1 MSNEEL
7 QEFYKN
13 CIEYSNKIKNPIL
26 RECCQEIYNDYK
38 EKLLNKPATPGR
50 HHYFK
55 GGLLYHI
62 YSVTR
67 NSYNIAK
74 MYPNLNIDLDLVIF
88 GALLHDIGKTNEYND
103 FLDKENYIARKGNGA
118 ELLGHSYEGV
128 HIVDNY
134 LNKYD
139 IEEEFKNQVLH
150 MIGNHMKEYREEGI
164 FVETKMLE
172 VIIISFADNID
183 NYLEPA
189 SRVID
194 NVKKG
199 ETYQFP
205 KAERPYYKSLNPY
218 YKE

>member
-1 MSNEEL
+1 MSNEEI
-7 QEFYKN
+7 QECYKN
-13 CIEYSNKIKNPIL
+13 CIEYSKKIKNPIL

-74 MYPNLNIDLDLVIF
+74 MYPNLNIDIDLVLF

-103 FLDKENYIARKGNGA
+103 FLEEENYIARKGNGA

-134 LNKYD
+134 LSKYD
-139 IEEEFKNQVLH
+139 IEVEFKNQVLH
-150 MIGNHMKEYREEGI
+150 MIGNHMKEFREEGI

-194 NVKKG
+194 NAKKG

-205 KAERPYYKSLNPY
+205 KAERPYYKSLNLY
-218 YKE
+218 YEE

>member
-38 EKLLNKPATPGR
+38 EKLLNKPATPRR

-205 KAERPYYKSLNPY
+205 KAGIPYYKSLNPY
-218 YKE
+218 YGE

>member
-1 MSNEEL
+1 MSNEEI
-7 QEFYKN
+7 QECYKN
-13 CIEYSNKIKNPIL
+13 CIEYSKKIKNPIL

-74 MYPNLNIDLDLVIF
+74 MYPNLNIDIDLVLF

-103 FLDKENYIARKGNGA
+103 FLEEENYIARKGNGA

-134 LNKYD
+134 LSKYD
-139 IEEEFKNQVLH
+139 IEVEFKNQVLH
-150 MIGNHMKEYREEGI
+150 MIGNHMKEFREEGI

-194 NVKKG
+194 NAQKG

>member
-1 MSNEEL
+1 MSNEEI
-7 QEFYKN
+7 QECYKN
-13 CIEYSNKIKNPIL
+13 CIEYSKKIKNPIL

-74 MYPNLNIDLDLVIF
+74 MYPNLNIDIDLVLF

-103 FLDKENYIARKGNGA
+103 FLEEENYIARKGNGA

-134 LNKYD
+134 LSKYD
-139 IEEEFKNQVLH
+139 IEVEFKNQVLH
-150 MIGNHMKEYREEGI
+150 MIGNHMKEFREEGI
-164 FVETKMLE
+164 FVKTKMLE

-194 NVKKG
+194 NAKKG

-218 YKE
+218 YEE